1 MSVAL
6 IMACFWVLA
15 ASAVAMLPA
24 GRQRLPALA
33 LMVTAPLLVSWVL
46 WSDGLLAGAF
56 CAAGA
61 GSVMRRPL
69 AALLR
74 RIQPARA

>member
-1 MSVAL
+1 
-6 IMACFWVLA
+6 
-15 ASAVAMLPA
+15 ML
-24 GRQRLPALA
+24 
-33 LMVTAPLLVSWVL
+33 TAPLLVSWVL